1 MTSARW
7 WGWLEPRRVRPLSPA
22 AIARLEEELGGP
34 LPLTPPVAL
43 DAVDVPPPQLPA
55 GFEQRLR
62 ETAAVATDR
71 LARVGHAAG
80 KGYVDLMRMRS
91 GDATDAPDAV
101 VFPGSAEEVA
111 ATLELCSRQRVAVIP
126 FGGGTSVVGGVTP
139 VRNRCEAAISLD
151 LERLD
156 RLVVDRTSLT
166 ATFGPGLRG
175 PRAEAR
181 LQARGLT
188 LGHFPQSFELAT
200 IGGYVATRSAGQ
212 ASTGYGR
219 IDDLVHGLRL
229 VAPAGELRAADVPA
243 SAAGPSLRELV
254 VGSEGALGAIVEA
267 TLSVRP
273 LPERRRYEGWSFE
286 TFAEGADALRTL
298 VQAGEEPDVARLSDA
313 DETRLTFALGSTG
326 SVAARAGRMY
336 LRARGHANGCL
347 AILGFEG
354 DAHGVDRR
362 RRNVAARLRG
372 RGAVALG
379 TRPGSAWLASRYAG
393 PYTRDELLD
402 RGLIVETLETA
413 ATWTRLDGLYR
424 AVGDAIRPTLAPALV
439 GCHVSHLYADG
450 ASLYFTFIARAD
462 RERPLEQWRA
472 VKRAASDAIVAHGGT
487 ITHHHGV
494 GRDHL
499 PWMRDEVGELGIDV
513 LAAAKA
519 RLDPA
524 GVMNPGKLLP
534 VDHA

>member
-1 MTSARW
+1 MSEPRW
-7 WGWLEPRRVRPLSPA
+7 WGWLEPRRVRPLRPA
-22 AIARLEEELGGP
+22 AIARLEHELGGP

-43 DAVDVPPPQLPA
+43 EAVELPPSRLPE

-62 ETAAVATDR
+62 EIAPLSTER
-71 LARVGHAAG
+71 LARIRHAAG
-80 KGYVDLMRMRS
+80 KGYADLARMRS

-101 VFPGSAEEVA
+101 AFPGSAEEVA
-111 ATLELCSRQRVAVIP
+111 ATLELCSRHGVAVIP

-139 VRNRCEAAISLD
+139 ERRRDEGAISLD
-151 LERLD
+151 LARLD
-156 RLVVDRTSLT
+156 RLAVDRTSLT

-219 IDDLVHGLRL
+219 IDELVHGLRL
-229 VAPAGELRAADVPA
+229 VAPAGELRAKDVPA

-254 VGSEGALGAIVEA
+254 VGSEGALGVIVEA
-267 TLSVRP
+267 TLSLRP

-286 TFAEGADALRTL
+286 TFAAGADALRTL
-298 VQAGEEPDVARLSDA
+298 AQAGAEPDVARLSDP
-313 DETRLTFALGSTG
+313 DETRLTLALGASG
-326 SVAARAGRMY
+326 SLTARAGRLY

-354 DAHGVDRR
+354 DARDVDRR
-362 RRNVAARLRG
+362 RRRAASTLRDH
-372 RGAVALG
+372 GALALG
-379 TRPGSAWLASRYAG
+379 ARPGSAWLAARYAG

-413 ATWTRLDGLYR
+413 TTWTRLDGLHR
-424 AVGDAIRPTLAPALV
+424 AVREAIQSALAPALV
-439 GCHVSHLYADG
+439 GCHVSHVYPDG

-462 RERPLEQWRA
+462 RSAPLEQWRA
-472 VKRAASDAIVAHGGT
+472 VKRAAGDAIVAHGGT

-494 GRDHL
+494 GRDHV
-499 PWMRDEVGELGIDV
+499 PWMREEVGTLGLEV
-513 LAAAKA
+513 LAAAKE

-534 VDHA
+534 PR